1 MLDNNCSP
9 DWIVNIAKFYEAE
22 QLFVIAAIKGSTAF
36 VSMHE
41 KDKLG
46 NYITILSTYGFIG
59 ANGLGKTR
67 EGDWKTPSGVFHF
80 NRAFGIARNPG
91 CNIPYTR
98 IDSSMYWSGDT
109 RAGKKYNQ
117 LVSIDEIPD
126 LDTERSEHLIEYKTH
141 YQYCLNVSYNEAGIP
156 GLGSA
161 IFLHCFGRRFNYT
174 GGCIAI
180 AEDKMIKVL
189 KRIKKECVIVI
200 DTLENLGGTL
210 F

>member
-1 MLDNNCSP
+1 MHDKDYSP
-9 DWIVNIAKFYEAE
+9 DWIVNIAKSHEAE
-22 QLFVIAAIKGSTAF
+22 QLFVIAAMKGSTAL

-41 KDKLG
+41 KNEFG
-46 NYITILSTYGFIG
+46 SYITILSTYGFIG
-59 ANGLGKTR
+59 ANGLGKTK

-109 RAGKKYNQ
+109 RTGKKYNQ
-117 LVSIDEIPD
+117 LVSLNEIAD
-126 LDTERSEHLIEYKTH
+126 LDTEKSEHLIEYKNH
-141 YQYCLNVSYNEAGIP
+141 YQYCLNISYNEAGIP

-161 IFLHCFGRRFNYT
+161 IFLHCFGRRYNYT

-180 AEDKMIKVL
+180 AENEMIKVL
-189 KRIKKECVIVI
+189 KHIKEGCVVVI
-200 DTLENLGGTL
+200 DTLECLGGSL
-210 F
+210 L